1 MVSGGRGLLE
11 SLKVGEPKAGI
22 LRPKGKIKY
31 GTGGLFFK
39 NQGILWT

>member
-11 SLKVGEPKAGI
+11 SLKVGESKVGM
-22 LRPKGKIKY
+22 LSSKGKIKY